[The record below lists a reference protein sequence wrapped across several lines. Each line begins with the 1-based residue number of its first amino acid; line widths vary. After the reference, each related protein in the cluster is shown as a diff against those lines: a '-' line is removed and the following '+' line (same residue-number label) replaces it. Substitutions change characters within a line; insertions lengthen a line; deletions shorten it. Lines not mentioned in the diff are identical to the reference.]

1 MYNSVYGENV
11 FFKTTPLFSR
21 KNFSKKVRDDWQVP
35 IVISEYSKSISSSRE
50 ESETIVPN
58 KEWCLSLS
66 PENSFSVVYAFLE
79 KVLALNWNEGVVVFI
94 ENEEENV
101 YYRPNISCNIGKLYK
116 KYNNPSDSII
126 YMSFTKKKWI

>member
-1 MYNSVYGENV
+1 MYNSIYGENV

-35 IVISEYSKSISSSRE
+35 IVISEYSKSISSS
-50 ESETIVPN
+50 SSDTIVPN
-58 KEWCLSLS
+58 KEWYLSLS

-79 KVLALNWNEGVVVFI
+79 NVLSLGWNEGVVVFI
-94 ENEEENV
+94 ENEQENT

-116 KYNNPSDSII
+116 KYHNPFDFII
-126 YMSFTKKKWI
+126 YMSFIKKQWI